1 MADNRIAY
9 NTIEEVKT
17 IIERSTSEINDTFRS
32 MSNNIAE
39 EYAASGG
46 AALSG
51 SAGAAIASAWA
62 YLASKLVPPMK
73 ENLEVLTMQKLTN
86 WGAEFGITEDQIN
99 QLFGKEM

>member
-1 MADNRIAY
+1 MADNIVAY

-39 EYAASGG
+39 DYASSGG

-51 SAGAAIASAWA
+51 SAGGAIASAWDN
-62 YLASKLVPPMK
+62 LAGEVVPPMQK
-73 ENLEVLTMQKLTN
+73 SLEELTKVKLAN
-86 WGAEFGITEDQIN
+86 WGKEFGITEEQIN
-99 QLFGKEM
+99 QLFG